1 MGMAAASDEADYD
14 ARNKATGGSCTTD
27 LPGMAAASDGADYD
41 VRNKASGGSCTTDPA
56 GMAAA
61 SDEADY
67 DVRNKA
73 SGGSFTTDPPASDKA
88 ESLADSKGKNGFPT
102 AVEVYLYTPGTPSVS
117 STGAADDQA
126 GPETKCKDFDGLSSA
141 DLAFWDG
148 ASLDSPGGGGG
159 MASNLA
165 SSAIKR
171 GTDGDAAAPN
181 RKTRKKVKV
190 EKNVA

>member
-14 ARNKATGGSCTTD
+14 ARNKATGGSCTKD
-27 LPGMAAASDGADYD
+27 QP
-41 VRNKASGGSCTTDPA
+41 

-73 SGGSFTTDPPASDKA
+73 SGDSCTTDPPASDKA
-88 ESLADSKGKNGFPT
+88 ESLADIKGKHGLPT
-102 AVEVYLYTPGTPSVS
+102 AEEVYLYTPGTPSVS
-117 STGAADDQA
+117 STGVADDKA
-126 GPETKCKDFDGLSSA
+126 GAETKCKDFDGLSSA

-148 ASLDSPGGGGG
+148 ASLESPGGGGG
-159 MASNLA
+159 MASNQA

-171 GTDGDAAAPN
+171 GTDSNAAAPK
-181 RKTRKKVKV
+181 RKTHKKVKV